1 MTWETYFQCMM
12 IYYACFF
19 LVLEITKI
27 HILMKQSTTGFL
39 LLTFLFLPV
48 FLYAG
53 NTVSGHKLKK
63 PADYW
68 AMIPSG
74 TFHKGPKDSVSIQ
87 TFWIR
92 KTETTNLEYREFV
105 AWLIQN
111 GQSERATKLLPDT
124 LVWRNPM
131 AYNEPYVRYY
141 LRHPA
146 YAEYPVVGVS
156 REMAL
161 AYCEWLSDRMNEN
174 LHILFPKW
182 KNKKV
187 KVRLPTE
194 MEWMYAASGGKR
206 HAVYPWG
213 GPYLRNNKG
222 DFLCNFKQGGE
233 ECITFNASTGKSEIL
248 PNCLG
253 GDYMGI
259 AGRLN
264 EGASI
269 TAPVKAYWPH
279 GFELFN
285 MAGNVSE
292 MVSDSPDAKG
302 GSWRV
307 CGADVAIFAKDPF
320 SGQDV
325 PRADRGFRVAM
336 TVSDK

>member
-1 MTWETYFQCMM
+1 MKKIGYLLFGLMITYP
-12 IYYACFF
+12 
-19 LVLEITKI
+19 VLWA
-27 HILMKQSTTGFL
+27 QSQK
-39 LLTFLFLPV
+39 V
-48 FLYAG
+48 Q
-53 NTVSGHKLKK
+53 KLKK

-68 AMIPSG
+68 AEIPMGS
-74 TFHKGPKDSVSIQ
+74 FKNPDKSEVSLQ
-87 TFWIR
+87 SFWIR
-92 KTETTNLEYREFV
+92 KTETSNRDYLEFI
-105 AWLIQN
+105 AWLNQHN
-111 GQSERATKLLPDT
+111 QSERAKKLLPDT
-124 LVWRNPM
+124 TVWRNPL
-131 AYNEPYVRYY
+131 AYNEPYVTYY

-161 AYCEWLSDRMNEN
+161 AYCDWLTDRMNEN

-187 KVRLPTE
+187 TVRLPSE
-194 MEWMYAASGGKR
+194 VEWMYAASGGVSL
-206 HAVYPWG
+206 ATYPWG
-213 GPYLRNNKG
+213 GPYLRNSKG
-222 DFLCNFKQGGE
+222 YYLCNFKRGGE
-233 ECITFNASTGKSEIL
+233 ECITYNASTGKSEIL
-248 PNCLG
+248 QNCLG
-253 GDYMGI
+253 GDYMGV
-259 AGRLN
+259 AGALN

-279 GFELFN
+279 GFGLFN

-307 CGADVAIFAKDPF
+307 CGADVSIFAKDPF